1 MTVRAM
7 RMTVVSAALFALVF
21 VHLRLDGV
29 HERQHVL
36 DDRLLLGGQRTVHLV
51 DADAR
56 VGVDLVRNT
65 LAGTDVFGLE
75 FLEGTLPLGTVLFDL
90 LRGLILGLLQTTCLA
105 FARLANLIGGLLFP
119 RPAAAGYPGC
129 CWPSSK
135 VHGHGIFLSSREANR
150 NVPTN

>member
-1 MTVRAM
+1 MKRGCRFSFVRSECSCVKINPCKMTVRAM

-65 LAGTDVFGLE
+65 LAGTDV
-75 FLEGTLPLGTVLFDL
+75 LG
-90 LRGLILGLLQTTCLA
+90 G
-105 FARLANLIGGLLFP
+105 
-119 RPAAAGYPGC
+119 
-129 CWPSSK
+129 
-135 VHGHGIFLSSREANR
+135 REATER
-150 NVPTN
+150 